1 MRIVFVYQQQLLI
14 VAFVCLRSL
23 VHRKVL
29 FPWTDERLG
38 NCRYLDTCNNTLK
51 CK

>member
-1 MRIVFVYQQQLLI
+1 MFNVGM
-14 VAFVCLRSL
+14 VASVWCFGC
-23 VHRKVL
+23 RKVL

-38 NCRYLDTCNNTLK
+38 NCNYLDTCNNTLK